1 MNNKNI
7 DFANLNEDQ
16 LTAIK
21 KFETEFNKKY
31 SSDFF
36 IMAYGNK

>member
-1 MNNKNI
+1 MANKNI

-16 LTAIK
+16 LMAIK
-21 KFETEFNKKY
+21 KFEKEFNTRY
-31 SSDFF
+31 SSEFF